1 LNLGCLK
8 LNGRSNM
15 LLVPVNPK
23 RQTILSSGNEIPVKE
38 LNLASPVKGTVYGV
52 LLNNKEDLDIYKT
65 AFCESPYNAPPKAPI
80 LYIKPQNTL
89 NGHQC
94 GIPVPENVEELTMGG
109 ALGVV
114 ISKKACFVTEEQA
127 MDYVAGYTIVND
139 VSIPH
144 KEFYRPAVSKQAR
157 DGFCPSGPWILEKN
171 AIKDVHSLTVSIIIN
186 KELKQKTP
194 LNQMVRPV
202 SKLIAEIS
210 DFMTLNEGDVVLAG
224 IAANAPLA
232 KIGDHVTVKIEEIGE
247 LENIL
252 VPEQNW
258 LAGAG
263 L

>member
-1 LNLGCLK
+1 MNLGRLK
-8 LNGRSNM
+8 LYGCSDV
-15 LLVPVNPK
+15 LFAPVNTK
-23 RQTILSSGNEIPVKE
+23 NQTILSSGNKIPVKE

-52 LLNNKEDLDIYKT
+52 LLNNDKELETHKA
-65 AFCESPYNAPPKAPI
+65 AFCKQPYNAPPKAPI
-80 LYIKPQNTL
+80 LYIKPQNTF
-89 NGHQC
+89 NGNLC
-94 GIPVPENVEELTMGG
+94 GIPVPENVEELSMGG

-144 KEFYRPAVSKQAR
+144 KDFYRPAVSKKSR
-157 DGFCPSGPWILEKN
+157 DGFCPAGPWILEKN
-171 AIKDVHSLTVSIIIN
+171 AVKDVHSLTVSIIIN
-186 KELKQKTP
+186 NVLKQKTP
-194 LNQMVRPV
+194 LNQLVRPV
-202 SKLIAEIS
+202 SRLIAEIS
-210 DFMTLNEGDVVLAG
+210 DFMTLNEGDVLLAG
-224 IAANAPLA
+224 ITANAPLA